1 MNEKSAARLSRKP
14 RALKPRN
21 PLATAALMR
30 KGGEHAR
37 TDKKAG
43 RARQKAAWLKSRDE

>member
-1 MNEKSAARLSRKP
+1 MNEKTAARLAAKKRT
-14 RALKPRN
+14 LKPRN
-21 PLATAALMR
+21 PLATAALLR

>member
-1 MNEKSAARLSRKP
+1 MNEKSAARLSSKR
-14 RALKPRN
+14 RTLKPRN
-21 PLATAALMR
+21 PLAMAALMR

>member
-1 MNEKSAARLSRKP
+1 MNEKSAVRLSSKR
-14 RALKPRN
+14 RTLKPRN

-37 TDKKAG
+37 SDKKAG

>member
-1 MNEKSAARLSRKP
+1 MNEKSAARLSSKR
-14 RALKPRN
+14 RTLKPRN

-37 TDKKAG
+37 IDRRPAVPAIRRPG
-43 RARQKAAWLKSRDE
+43 

>member
-1 MNEKSAARLSRKP
+1 MNEKSAARLSAKR

-30 KGGEHAR
+30 KGGEHAPQGKR
-37 TDKKAG
+37 AS
-43 RARQKAAWLKSRDE
+43 RARQKSAWLKSRDE